1 VAKLKGDEREDL
13 KVLATGVA
21 AALAARKVSLRMLL
35 IRVFPLSSRKN
46 LFIYNIFKHNVLYCA
61 EFLAI

>member
-1 VAKLKGDEREDL
+1 MIKLKGDEREDL

-21 AALAARKVSLRMLL
+21 AALIARKVSYCLELT
-35 IRVFPLSSRKN
+35 FPLPYK
-46 LFIYNIFKHNVLYCA
+46 LYKCNALCNA